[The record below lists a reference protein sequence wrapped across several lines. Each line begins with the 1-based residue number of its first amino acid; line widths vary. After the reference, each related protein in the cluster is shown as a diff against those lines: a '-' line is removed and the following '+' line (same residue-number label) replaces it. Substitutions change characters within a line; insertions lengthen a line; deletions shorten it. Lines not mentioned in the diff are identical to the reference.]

1 MTNIRCVTVM
11 MMLLLEKVIES
22 HSQLVSLQSPLVGT
36 ALGWWSGKK
45 LVFGCDSTFCVE
57 IVCFLFKRFVTYHLF
72 TSRFSYNPIKFSRF
86 VTLFLGHS
94 FGWMVGWVGGWSW
107 YWVGTHR
114 VEFLLEN
121 MNGASP
127 LFQLSLLLP
136 LIQSADGQNP
146 GDHAGTRVFPLVW
159 QKKDLLYGVDRQNIQ
174 FKLPSISLWFLY
186 Y

>member
-1 MTNIRCVTVM
+1 MVAAGVADLFDYCRHFACFPLDRLPGCLINWVFEGEVY
-11 MMLLLEKVIES
+11 
-22 HSQLVSLQSPLVGT
+22 QSEVGDV
-36 ALGWWSGKK
+36 GCCSGY
-45 LVFGCDSTFCVE
+45 C
-57 IVCFLFKRFVTYHLF
+57 
-72 TSRFSYNPIKFSRF
+72 
-86 VTLFLGHS
+86 
-94 FGWMVGWVGGWSW
+94 GWSW

-159 QKKDLLYGVDRQNIQ
+159 QKKDLLFGVDMQNIQ
-174 FKLPSISLWFLY
+174 FKLPSFSL
-186 Y
+186 

>member
-1 MTNIRCVTVM
+1 M
-11 MMLLLEKVIES
+11 
-22 HSQLVSLQSPLVGT
+22 
-36 ALGWWSGKK
+36 
-45 LVFGCDSTFCVE
+45 
-57 IVCFLFKRFVTYHLF
+57 FLR
-72 TSRFSYNPIKFSRF
+72 
-86 VTLFLGHS
+86 HS

-159 QKKDLLYGVDRQNIQ
+159 QKKELLYGVDMQNIQ
-174 FKLPSISLWFLY
+174 FKLPSISLWFLHY
-186 Y
+186 QEELGTELVWTSLGEYGYCLCRLFKAYLPTFAILSCIICNWVVGILRWACSHLVGGRGGIFL